1 MKAEMMEAE
10 MMEKVGIIGFGNM
23 GSAFALGLQ
32 AKGIAVAV
40 ADQKPDTARMAS
52 ESHGFQVMD
61 HVRELAENTDPVVI
75 AVKPQDVE
83 ALSRSLGGSLSD
95 RRVISIMAG
104 RSMGYLKKILKPG
117 QIARFMPNLAAREKK
132 AIVGISFDPD
142 AGDGF
147 RRDCFSIAEA
157 IGTPCEIPE
166 KLMPAFTGLS
176 SSGIAF
182 VFAFFHAMALA
193 GVKQGFPYPQSLE
206 ISLQTI
212 GGALALVKENGGHPI
227 EWLSRVI
234 SPAGTTIQGV
244 AALEE
249 LGFSH
254 SVMEAVEKA
263 SKRAQELES

>member
-1 MKAEMMEAE
+1 
-10 MMEKVGIIGFGNM
+10 MEKVGIIGFGNM

-32 AKGIAVAV
+32 SKGIAVAV
-40 ADQKPDTARMAS
+40 ADQKPETARTAS
-52 ESHGFQVMD
+52 ETHGLQVIGS
-61 HVRELAENTDPVVI
+61 VRDLAKSTDPVVI
-75 AVKPQDVE
+75 AVKPQDVGDLAE
-83 ALSRSLGGSLSD
+83 SLGSSLSD

-104 RSMGYLKKILKPG
+104 KSIGTLKKALKPG

-132 AIVGISFDPD
+132 AIVGIAFDKSAD
-142 AGDGF
+142 DEF
-147 RRDCFSIAEA
+147 RRDGLTIAEA
-157 IGTPCEIPE
+157 IGVPCEIPE

-182 VFAFFHAMALA
+182 VFGFFHAMALA
-193 GVKQGFPYPQSLE
+193 GVKQGFSYPQSLR
-206 ISLQTI
+206 ISLETI
-212 GGALALVKENGGHPI
+212 QGALELVKNSGGHPI

-249 LGFSH
+249 LGFTR
-254 SVMEAVEKA
+254 SVLEAVERA